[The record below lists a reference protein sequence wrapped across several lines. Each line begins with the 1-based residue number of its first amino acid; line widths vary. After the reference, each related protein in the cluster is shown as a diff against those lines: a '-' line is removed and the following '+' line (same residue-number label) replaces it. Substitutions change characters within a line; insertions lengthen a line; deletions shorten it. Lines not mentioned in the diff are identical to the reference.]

1 MNTRI
6 ICDIVPNSQT
16 KRNSEGA
23 FITLNDGRILFVYSR
38 FGADSWSDGSA
49 CNLYGSVSHD
59 NGEHFGEPFPILT
72 HDQVQADNIMS
83 VSLLRMANGDVGL
96 FFLAKR
102 DVDICQTHL
111 IRSSDEGKT
120 WSAPLLCMDKDGY
133 YVVNNDRII
142 RTQTGRILIPAA
154 LHKMDCET
162 INGKK
167 KYTKFYPGELVV
179 FASDDDG
186 FHWYPLSDNIPIP
199 QSRGLTTGIQE
210 PGILQYKNGTLWCYI
225 RTDAGRQYECF
236 SQDDGKTWS
245 IPLPSA
251 FTSATSPMSTRYLQD
266 GRIIAVWNPIPNY
279 NGRSQNVGTVW
290 TGGRTPLVI
299 AYSEDDGQ
307 SFSEHEAIETD
318 ENRGFCYIAI
328 HETDDGILLAY
339 CAGGV
344 EDCGCLN
351 RLRIRKI
358 YK

>member
-1 MNTRI
+1 
-6 ICDIVPNSQT
+6 
-16 KRNSEGA
+16 
-23 FITLNDGRILFVYSR
+23 
-38 FGADSWSDGSA
+38 
-49 CNLYGSVSHD
+49 
-59 NGEHFGEPFPILT
+59 
-72 HDQVQADNIMS
+72 
-83 VSLLRMANGDVGL
+83 
-96 FFLAKR
+96 
-102 DVDICQTHL
+102 
-111 IRSSDEGKT
+111 
-120 WSAPLLCMDKDGY
+120 
-133 YVVNNDRII
+133 VNNDRVI
-142 RTQTGRILIPAA
+142 RTASGRILIPAA
-154 LHKMDCET
+154 LHASDVT
-162 INGKK
+162 VDINGKQVFK
-167 KYTKFYPGELVV
+167 ETHHGVLYI

-186 FHWYPLSDNIPIP
+186 FTWKTIAKDINMTL
-199 QSRGLTTGIQE
+199 SRGSKKGVQE
-210 PGILQYKNGTLWCYI
+210 PGLLQLEDGTVWCYI
-225 RTDAGRQYECF
+225 RNDTGRQYECF